1 MIFYLC
7 VFWLF
12 WIHFPFFAA
21 LPFQVENSPPRKER
35 GGSLR
40 GPRLPLRKGS
50 QVTQAGPLKRSALE
64 SDSRVSRN
72 KTYDRDNA
80 TPHPVPTPAQTMLW
94 VFLLGL
100 QSSLGSCSLPGL
112 VLNRP
117 FNQQTTNIS
126 EINFL

>member
-40 GPRLPLRKGS
+40 GPRLPLLKGS
-50 QVTQAGPLKRSALE
+50 RDPGWTTQM
-64 SDSRVSRN
+64 VS
-72 KTYDRDNA
+72 T
-80 TPHPVPTPAQTMLW
+80 
-94 VFLLGL
+94 G
-100 QSSLGSCSLPGL
+100 
-112 VLNRP
+112 
-117 FNQQTTNIS
+117 I
-126 EINFL
+126 